1 MNHQLDQAIG
11 ALAGFV
17 FLAWSI
23 AAILFFMWL
32 TALIDAIRSEFE
44 NQNNKKIWILL
55 LIFVAPV
62 AAILYHFM
70 APGQKVDTRLR
81 NTRIDKDVKPEIAN
95 NDKWF

>member
-1 MNHQLDQAIG
+1 MNQQLDQAIG

-44 NQNNKKIWILL
+44 NQNNKTIWILL

-70 APGQKVDTRLR
+70 APGQKVDTRFK
-81 NTRIDKDVKPEIAN
+81 NVRIDKDVKPNIETG
-95 NDKWF
+95 DKWF